1 MNPPP
6 GPGLGPEALADAA
19 YALGLW
25 TGWGALHSL
34 LATRRVKAA
43 FELALG
49 PRSVLYPL
57 GYALVSLWTFWLVL
71 AKEPDL
77 PQPLWAVEGAPKF
90 LLLAAQGAGLALLAW
105 AVLQVGGLRM
115 LGLPQLWDF
124 LRGRAARAPDIRRDF
139 RSTGAYGLV
148 RHPMHAG
155 GILILACQPAQSLGS
170 LVFTLFGCAYMV
182 LGTWLEERR
191 LAEALGQTWREYAH
205 RVPMLVPFFGKRRF

>member
-1 MNPPP
+1 MTPAPA
-6 GPGLGPEALADAA
+6 PGLGPEALADAA

-34 LATRRVKAA
+34 LASRRVKAA

-49 PRSVLYPL
+49 PRSALYPL

-77 PQPLWAVEGAPKF
+77 PQVLW
-90 LLLAAQGAGLALLAW
+90 AAQGAPKILLLAGQGAGLLLLAW
-105 AVLQVGGLRM
+105 AVLQMGGLRM
-115 LGLPQLWDF
+115 LGLPQFWAF
-124 LRGRAARAPDIRRDF
+124 LRGRAARSPDLRRDF
-139 RSTGAYGLV
+139 RTAGAYGLV

-155 GILILACQPAQSLGS
+155 GILILACRPAQTLGS

-182 LGTWLEERR
+182 LGIWLEERR
-191 LAEALGQTWREYAH
+191 LAEELGRAWRDYAA